1 VAGYRRKQVRPVAN
15 EPATTS
21 EDGGDLP
28 CPPWDEEMGIIASSH
43 PLMPSPIASLY
54 FINFFE
60 RPPCDFSIIDAF
72 NRLSADL
79 SFQ

>member
-1 VAGYRRKQVRPVAN
+1 VICPARR
-15 EPATTS
+15 
-21 EDGGDLP
+21 
-28 CPPWDEEMGIIASSH
+28 WDEEMGIIASPH

-54 FINFFE
+54 FIYFFE